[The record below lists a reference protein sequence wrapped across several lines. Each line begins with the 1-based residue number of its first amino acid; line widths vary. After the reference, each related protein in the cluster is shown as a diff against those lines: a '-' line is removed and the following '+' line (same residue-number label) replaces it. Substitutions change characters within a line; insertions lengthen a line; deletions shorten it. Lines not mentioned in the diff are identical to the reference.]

1 MADIFRYQNIQEL
14 REDIT
19 RRNLPIEVSE
29 DLTPL
34 SKPVSIGHMTSANS
48 LADLPMEGCDSNLD
62 GSPSELVFRRYHR
75 FADGGA
81 GLIWCEANAV
91 VPEGRANERQMMLTR
106 SNIESFQEL
115 VSSSKKIGLERNG
128 FKPIMILQLTHS
140 GRYSRPSGHAPS
152 PLVPQRDP
160 ILDARSGVQDDS
172 SVVSDEYL
180 ESLVPSYVQTALLAK
195 KAGFDGVD
203 IKACHRYLLSELFA
217 SHTRPGKFGGSFE
230 NRSRLM
236 LSIVEEVRKAVGDE
250 FILAS
255 RFNVFDAHPYPYG
268 FGCSQDDMW
277 VFDPTEPVQLVK
289 ELVKRGV
296 NLLSNS
302 AGNPYYIYPQVTR
315 PFDTSSMGIPTP
327 EEHQLVSIAR
337 LFAFSQ
343 TVQEAAGEV
352 PVIGNG
358 YSWLRQFLPNVG
370 AANLA
375 ASHVKMIGLGR
386 SSFAYPEAPRDI
398 LETGKMDAKKV
409 CISCSKCT
417 QIMRDHGSTGCVVR
431 DAKLYAPLAKQF
443 RQETAE
449 REAK

>member
-14 REDIT
+14 REDIS
-19 RRNLPIEVSE
+19 RRNLPIEVA
-29 DLTPL
+29 DNLTPL
-34 SKPVSIGHMTSANS
+34 SRPVNIGHMTSANS
-48 LADLPMEGCDSNLD
+48 MADLPMEGCDSNLD

-91 VPEGRANERQMMLTR
+91 LPEGRANERQMMLTR
-106 SNIESFQEL
+106 SNIASFQDL
-115 VSSSKKIGLERNG
+115 VSSSKRVGLERNG
-128 FKPIMILQLTHS
+128 FEPIMILQLTHS
-140 GRYSRPSGHAPS
+140 GRYSRPSGHVPC
-152 PLVPQRDP
+152 PLIPQRDP
-160 ILDARSGVQDDS
+160 ILDARSGVLDES

-180 ESLVPSYVQTALLAK
+180 EGLVPSYVQSALLAK
-195 KAGFDGVD
+195 EAGFDGVD
-203 IKACHRYLLSELFA
+203 IKACHRYLLSELLA

-230 NRSRLM
+230 NRSRLI
-236 LSIVEEVRKAVGDE
+236 LTIVEEVRKAVGDE

-268 FGCSQDDMW
+268 FGCSKDDMW

-337 LFAFSQ
+337 LFDFSR
-343 TVQEAAGEV
+343 TVQEAAGKV

-358 YSWLRQFLPNVG
+358 YTWLRQFLPNVG

-375 ASHVKMIGLGR
+375 ACHVKMIGLGR

-417 QIMRDHGSTGCVVR
+417 QIMRDHGTTGCVVR

-443 RQETAE
+443 RQETEE
-449 REAK
+449 REA